1 MTEQN
6 VTLEKRK
13 VMAIEAIGY
22 ELNRMNNLKEEHI
35 KNQLKYIAETIK
47 VEKEK

>member
-6 VTLEKRK
+6 VTLEERK

-35 KNQLKYIAETIK
+35 KNQLKYIAK
-47 VEKEK
+47 QLK